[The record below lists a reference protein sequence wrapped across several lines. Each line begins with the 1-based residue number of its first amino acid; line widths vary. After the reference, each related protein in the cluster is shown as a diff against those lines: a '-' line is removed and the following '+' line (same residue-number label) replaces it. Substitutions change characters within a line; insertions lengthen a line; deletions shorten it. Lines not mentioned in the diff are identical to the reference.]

1 MKKKK
6 ACKTLWILT
15 GAFLYL
21 FFFFC
26 QDLIILGLF
35 YVTIIMLKPLEWRST
50 LICSIPVSGIAAPV
64 WLMWTVCVS
73 VQTGIFTATMLL
85 VFNSLSSL
93 YFSVKN
99 SNMFWTERMRV
110 CVCLGLCVC
119 WCVSACGSCQDWQD
133 VAASVWA
140 VGFLLSTTATLWF
153 AKYTQYIRH
162 IQM

>member
-1 MKKKK
+1 MTAFNIDSVLIKKKT

-21 FFFFC
+21 FFFYC

-50 LICSIPVSGIAAPV
+50 LICSIPMSGIAAPV

-110 CVCLGLCVC
+110 CVFRSVCVLVCVRMWFLSGLTRC
-119 WCVSACGSCQDWQD
+119 SRIS
-133 VAASVWA
+133 
-140 VGFLLSTTATLWF
+140 LSSWVF
-153 AKYTQYIRH
+153 A
-162 IQM
+162 